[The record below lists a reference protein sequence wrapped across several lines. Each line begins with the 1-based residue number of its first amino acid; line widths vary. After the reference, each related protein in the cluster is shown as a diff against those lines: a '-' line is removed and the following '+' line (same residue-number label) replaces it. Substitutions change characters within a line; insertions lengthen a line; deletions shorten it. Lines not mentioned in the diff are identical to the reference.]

1 MNTSDLKVTN
11 KDNKCALQPCALRLV
26 KVNLLLIS
34 YLLTLSRNITQMKN
48 LSFKS
53 CHTVC
58 AVALELGGPRI

>member
-1 MNTSDLKVTN
+1 MCPSTL
-11 KDNKCALQPCALRLV
+11 CLEALV